1 MSSQPENPQDEVFFP
16 VPVAGTESLTTLE
29 TKLRNDL
36 AQGGDFDGDMIEGF
50 RLFILAR
57 MYQGRTQSQIDDELI
72 AWGLETNFAIEL
84 VSSTLRAVRAGDVEV
99 TEELRVNGQLAG
111 SWTNP
116 HAAEKRNARRSARLR
131 ARARQLAG
139 LEAENAPADL
149 GFQPQ
154 QLPPKSR
161 RRPWRKILLA
171 MFLVLL
177 VFAVCGGLVGLI
189 GLP

>member
-139 LEAENAPADL
+139 LEVEDAPADL

-154 QLPPKSR
+154 HLPPATR
-161 RRPWRKILLA
+161 RRPWRKMLLA
-171 MFLVLL
+171 AFLVIL
-177 VFAVCGGLVGLI
+177 VFAVCGGLIKLI